1 MSVVFYNIISSL
13 AHPLSE
19 KIGENIKM
27 DRDLIFMALTVL
39 INKIHFLNCVRECN
53 LFDDELQKSK

>member
-1 MSVVFYNIISSL
+1 MISSL

-19 KIGENIKM
+19 KTGENIKM

-39 INKIHFLNCVRECN
+39 INKIHFLNCVREYN
-53 LFDDELQKSK
+53 LFDDELQKKGK